1 MNLDIYFIFKVMESY
16 LLQKMSKVIGESE
29 SKNLSGKDSQN
40 VFDHAKQSA
49 TGAFTP
55 LTATRF

>member
-1 MNLDIYFIFKVMESY
+1 MESY

-29 SKNLSGKDSQN
+29 SKKLSGKDSQN
-40 VFDHAKQSA
+40 VFDHAKHSA

>member
-1 MNLDIYFIFKVMESY
+1 MESKKKK
-16 LLQKMSKVIGESE
+16 KMSKVIGESE